1 MFVEVVEEDNMEV
14 RAAIKDALDR
24 VNKRFLVWRF
34 QQVIK
39 QQSLGKVS
47 RKKWLFFWI
56 LSKWGEGPAQIVCP
70 LFTNCIYWVNLGMG
84 REGETP
90 AQIFWHIGVQKKWY
104 KLSKLGGGGVNVIW
118 TKSKRTAN
126 FFRETVPNSQQ
137 IYMSLRI

>member
-56 LSKWGEGPAQIVCP
+56 LSKWG
-70 LFTNCIYWVNLGMG
+70 
-84 REGETP
+84 
-90 AQIFWHIGVQKKWY
+90 
-104 KLSKLGGGGVNVIW
+104 GGALP
-118 TKSKRTAN
+118 K
-126 FFRETVPNSQQ
+126 FFVHFS
-137 IYMSLRI
+137 